1 MSTDAR
7 HTCQATEPP
16 DRATCDIADCCS
28 MAKVRLI
35 IPMSRCDERGV
46 EQDEAPSTFD
56 ACELHWPQVRYAWL
70 HDGYRIMDTSGDLE
84 RLVAD
89 FPQWKIF
96 SSDAGLLY
104 ASARLNGSAQGTT
117 LHAHLV
123 GQLRQQL
130 EESMSPDCG

>member
-7 HTCQATEPP
+7 DTCHATEPP

-28 MAKVRLI
+28 VARVRLI
-35 IPMSRCDERGV
+35 TPGSPCGV
-46 EQDEAPSTFD
+46 IDRDEAPSTFD
-56 ACELHWPQVRYAWL
+56 ACELHWPQVRCARL
-70 HDGYRIMDTSGDLE
+70 RNGHRIVDASGDLA
-84 RLVAD
+84 RLAAD

-104 ASARLNGSAQGTT
+104 ASARLNGSPQGTT

-123 GQLRQQL
+123 GQLREQMEQCL
-130 EESMSPDCG
+130 SLGCG